1 MRFLVSYY
9 YISKKFQQCVEALYR
24 DTPFMLDSGA
34 FSAMMLKEQISLPD
48 FMRYCHSHRKLYEQ
62 YVMLDVIG
70 NKEATRKNLE
80 VMLQNG
86 LMPMP
91 ALTTDMPE
99 SEFPDLVRM
108 NPNVCISGGRGQE
121 PVTYSARIEKCWRLV
136 DGKTTIHGLG
146 YTKTLEPIKT
156 KCASVDSA
164 SWSFAQR
171 AGMLYTFTLNRG
183 MIQTMMRDLEKKPP
197 ALWPPE
203 IRTQLMVSGITP
215 QELFSKAGRT
225 GQVSPLA
232 ILSIASWLAYSKH
245 CLNKGLRVYFAIST
259 PGAFYPFFLAAM
271 HRKGNGLDWASVKK
285 EIPQVQHNYKKD
297 FDRFVAY
304 SRVAAAREAARTQ

>member
-34 FSAMMLKEQISLPD
+34 FSAMMLKETIPLAD
-48 FMRYCHSHRKLYEQ
+48 FMRYCHKNHGLFEQ

-80 VMLQNG
+80 IMAKDKLN
-86 LMPMP
+86 PMP
-91 ALTTDMPE
+91 VLTTDMDE
-99 SEFPDLVRM
+99 SEFLDLVKFNR
-108 NPNVCISGGRGQE
+108 NVCISGGRGQE
-121 PVTYSARIEKCWRLV
+121 PVSYSARIEKCWRLV

-164 SWSFAQR
+164 SWTYAQR
-171 AGMLYTFTLNRG
+171 AGMLFTFTLNRG
-183 MIQTMMRDLEKKPP
+183 MIQTLMRDLEKKHPS
-197 ALWPPE
+197 LWPPE
-203 IRTQLMVSGITP
+203 IRAQLMASGITP

-271 HRKGNGLDWASVKK
+271 HRKGNALDWAAVKR

-297 FDRFVAY
+297 FDRFVSYCRTA
-304 SRVAAAREAARTQ
+304 SAREAARTQ